1 MWEGRLRDQ
10 RAKGSVVVIEI
21 MFAYIPVRIRSVLCL
36 VCVLISAVHV
46 TFVSSAKGLLLQY
59 SVVLLL

>member
-1 MWEGRLRDQ
+1 MWEGNLRDQ

-21 MFAYIPVRIRSVLCL
+21 MIAYIPVRIRTVLCL
-36 VCVLISAVHV
+36 VSVLISAVHV
-46 TFVSSAKGLLLQY
+46 TFVSSAKGLQY